1 MRKVKRLQRQRDARR
16 VQVPLKV
23 VTGGLLAMVVSGGMG
38 ACGCQ
43 GGWSVEQMGN

>member
-1 MRKVKRLQRQRDARR
+1 MALKLMRKVKRLQRQRDARR

-23 VTGGLLAMVVSGGMG
+23 VTGELLAMVVSGGMG

-43 GGWSVEQMGN
+43 GGW